1 MKKKHL
7 IKMEIKF
14 DSCIECLATSGHLKT
29 ETDHSTEKKS
39 RTDLVT
45 VEGAQD
51 KRATLTVQLHSNQ

>member
-1 MKKKHL
+1 MKKKHP

-14 DSCIECLATSGHLKT
+14 DSCIECLATLDHLKT

-39 RTDLVT
+39 RNDLVS

-51 KRATLTVQLHSNQ
+51 